1 MLAVAISWSL
11 LVFMHVQYTGKFGAG
26 QIWWIMSYS
35 PKCSSPIFTDTLAY
49 ALTVAYSPHFSSPLA
64 FTCMVHQNFPL
75 PNIFLCTVVWY
86 MYVPTELLALPDS
99 LKVCF
104 KLTVMLLFVFSGHP
118 IVKSLNNRSHDWEWL
133 KYYLNHNLHR
143 FLVAIDTYIKY

>member
-1 MLAVAISWSL
+1 MLSNLVTHKLFAKYSNDIVTEQSFCYMKLIEMKSL
-11 LVFMHVQYTGKFGAG
+11 DFYKCV
-26 QIWWIMSYS
+26 IMPGFVYGS
-35 PKCSSPIFTDTLAY
+35 PKFSPAEYF
-49 ALTVAYSPHFSSPLA
+49 P
-64 FTCMVHQNFPL
+64 CM
-75 PNIFLCTVVWY
+75 VVWY
-86 MYVPTELLALPDS
+86 MYVPTELLALPNS